1 MWKTI
6 SKKTI
11 LKTKVFFVT
20 EETCAKKD
28 KTIINNF
35 YVIHPKNVVVIIPL
49 TEKNEV
55 VVIKQ
60 YRHSVKKTDYELP
73 AGHIENKDK
82 KNIKQAA
89 IRELLEET
97 GYQAEKLKLMQSV
110 FSSAGLMNNKI
121 HFFIGFNAKKIKKQ
135 TLDENEEIRVRVTSW
150 KKTLKLV
157 EEEKIKD
164 MACVTGILLI
174 KKYLEDHKKN

>member
-97 GYQAEKLKLMQSV
+97 GYKP
-110 FSSAGLMNNKI
+110 
-121 HFFIGFNAKKIKKQ
+121 
-135 TLDENEEIRVRVTSW
+135 
-150 KKTLKLV
+150 KTLKLIYTAYSSIGKQDNKV
-157 EEEKIKD
+157 FYFLAKGCKKIQEQTLEKDEEIETKV
-164 MACVTGILLI
+164 MSI
-174 KKYLEDHKKN
+174 KKSLQLMDKNKFKDNHSVCAMLLLKNLY